1 VLARLFSRTTAE
13 ERRIRAW
20 SRKTFGVTPR
30 NLPLWRQALR
40 HSSANTEEGP
50 ELPNNE
56 RLEFL
61 GDAVL
66 DAVIGELLFTRYPD
80 QGEGFLTRM
89 RSMLVSRHQLNILAR
104 KVEIERVMESNL
116 GRHQE
121 TSVPGNALEA
131 VFGALFLDKG
141 FEKSRKAIVR
151 LLDQHFDL
159 KSIEQEDRDS
169 KSRLLEWGQ
178 KKRRKVEFQVSEEHG
193 RGGRGKTYLCEVK
206 VDGDVRGTGRGQS
219 KKKAEQEAAQAAFRA
234 MRHREGGHHHR
245 EGGKGDGARR
255 ERPREGKRPNDRNA
269 ERREQ
274 RAGAEP
280 DRRPRR
286 DGRDRQPRPDAGQA
300 PLPSEHAATD
310 DRPEE

>member
-1 VLARLFSRTTAE
+1 MLARLFSRATAE

-30 NLPLWRQALR
+30 NLKLWRQALR

-66 DAVIGELLFTRYPD
+66 DAIIGELLFARYPD

-131 VFGALFLDKG
+131 VIGALFLDKG
-141 FEKSRKAIVR
+141 FEKTRKAVVG

-159 KSIEQEDRDS
+159 KTIEQEDRDS

-178 KKRRKVEFQVSEEHG
+178 KKRRKVEFHISEENG

-206 VDGDVRGTGRGQS
+206 VDGELRGTGRGQS
-219 KKKAEQEAAQAAFRA
+219 KKKAEQDAAQAAFRTV
-234 MRHREGGHHHR
+234 RHREGHGHR
-245 EGGKGDGARR
+245 EEGRGERPRR
-255 ERPREGKRPNDRNA
+255 EKPREGKRPNDRNT

-274 RAGAEP
+274 RAGTEP
-280 DRRPRR
+280 ERRPRR
-286 DGRDRQPRPDAGQA
+286 DGRDRPPRPTTEPPA
-300 PLPSEHAATD
+300 PPVPGPSGPEE
-310 DRPEE
+310 RPEA

>member
-1 VLARLFSRTTAE
+1 MLARLFSRTTPE

-30 NLPLWRQALR
+30 NIPLWRQALR
-40 HSSANTEEGP
+40 HSSANTDDGP

-141 FEKSRKAIVR
+141 FDKTRKAVVG

-159 KSIEQEDRDS
+159 KTIEQEDRDS

-178 KKRRKVEFQVSEEHG
+178 KKRRKVEFSISEEDG
-193 RGGRGKTYLCEVK
+193 RGMRGKTYLCEVK
-206 VDGDVRGTGRGQS
+206 VDGEVRGSGRGQS
-219 KKKAEQEAAQAAFRA
+219 KKKAEQEAAQNAFRA
-234 MRHREGGHHHR
+234 MRHREGHTAR
-245 EGGKGDGARR
+245 EGGRGDQPRR
-255 ERPREGKRPNDRNA
+255 EKSREGRRPSDRNM
-269 ERREQ
+269 ERREP
-274 RAGAEP
+274 RTGADPE
-280 DRRPRR
+280 RRPRR
-286 DGRDRQPRPDAGQA
+286 DGRDRQPRPDGHGGTAA
-300 PLPSEHAATD
+300 PSPDPSGPQEA
-310 DRPEE
+310 

>member
-1 VLARLFSRTTAE
+1 MLARLFSRATAE

-20 SRKTFGVTPR
+20 CRKTFGLTPR

-40 HSSANTEEGP
+40 HSSANADDGP

-66 DAVIGELLFTRYPD
+66 DAIIGELLFTRYPD

-104 KVEIERVMESNL
+104 KVEIERVMESKL
-116 GRHQE
+116 GSHQE

-131 VFGALFLDKG
+131 VIGALFLDKG
-141 FEKSRKAIVR
+141 FEKTRKAVVN

-159 KSIEQEDRDS
+159 KTIEQEDRDS

-178 KKRRKVEFQVSEEHG
+178 KKRRKVEFHISEENA

-219 KKKAEQEAAQAAFRA
+219 KKKAEQEAAQSAFRA
-234 MRHREGGHHHR
+234 MRHREGHHAR
-245 EGGKGDGARR
+245 EGGRPDQPKR
-255 ERPREGKRPNDRNA
+255 EKPREARRPNDRNA
-269 ERREQ
+269 ERREG
-274 RAGAEP
+274 RAGSDPE
-280 DRRPRR
+280 RRPRR
-286 DGRDRQPRPDAGQA
+286 DGRDRQPRNEGGQGPAPGDDAHAGQEA
-300 PLPSEHAATD
+300 
-310 DRPEE
+310 